1 MTGENTRRNTMHGK
15 RGIGK
20 WGIREP
26 SRKAESMA
34 LVMMTLRTN
43 SAMKTV
49 RNGKENERRIRRT
62 CARDRERDTKI
73 PGKAGRTG
81 TILFGRG

>member
-1 MTGENTRRNTMHGK
+1 MGENTRQNTMHGK

-20 WGIREP
+20 WGIQEP
-26 SRKAESMA
+26 GRKAKSMA
-34 LVMMTLRTN
+34 LVMITLRTN
-43 SAMKTV
+43 SATKTV
-49 RNGKENERRIRRT
+49 RNGKENERRICRT
-62 CARDRERDTKI
+62 CARDRERDNKI